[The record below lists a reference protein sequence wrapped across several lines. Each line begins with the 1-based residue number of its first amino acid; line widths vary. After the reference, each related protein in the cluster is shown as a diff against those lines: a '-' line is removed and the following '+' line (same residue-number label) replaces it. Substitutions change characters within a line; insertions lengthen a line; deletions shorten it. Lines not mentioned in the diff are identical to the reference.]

1 MGVETYPL
9 QSDNRTFSTT
19 AQKGK
24 AMKRTKAPA
33 PIAAP
38 VFTVATELAQRIAAL
53 GLTVSVEQFR
63 TLLDEFHNL
72 ADELRIPMEAA
83 YDGAEMFWATPYPPA
98 SSVCGMY
105 NSYRDAIAAVAE
117 AMEGNAFGLREI
129 APEEGHAM
137 AYMVTIE
144 AGPSSWVIYQPN
156 KVSYWII
163 REDEAYS
170 SPYVGSDGMNLEENE
185 NGRRVYF
192 DKVGDAMAYLENE
205 NIASVFNTYE
215 GHAIACYPADPDSER
230 VATIYEGTTVEVEYH
245 FPATT

>member
-1 MGVETYPL
+1 M
-9 QSDNRTFSTT
+9 N
-19 AQKGK
+19 
-24 AMKRTKAPA
+24 RTKAPA

-38 VFTVATELAQRIAAL
+38 VSTVATELAQRIAAL

-192 DKVGDAMAYLENE
+192 DKVGDAMAYH
-205 NIASVFNTYE
+205 
-215 GHAIACYPADPDSER
+215 GDPLAGSPVSCAPDPQPLALVCQHTEQ
-230 VATIYEGTTVEVEYH
+230 
-245 FPATT
+245 ATTDTDGSSGFNATLTGQPRTWSAWPPSTKVLR